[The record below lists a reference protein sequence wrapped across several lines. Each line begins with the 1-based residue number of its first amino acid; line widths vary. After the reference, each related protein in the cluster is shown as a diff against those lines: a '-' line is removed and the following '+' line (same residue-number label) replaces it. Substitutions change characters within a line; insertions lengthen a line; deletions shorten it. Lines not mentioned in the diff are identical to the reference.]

1 MDTPTPSQLAA
12 MTAADEHV
20 LVAAGAGTGKTTTV
34 VGRILYLLG
43 VPVGGRRIDTPVEL
57 RDIAAITYTNA
68 AAADLKR
75 KLRKELRAAG
85 RTQEAYDIDGA
96 RIGTIHGFCGAIL
109 REFALRMRRNPGA
122 RVMEEGES
130 RALAAETVHETLLT
144 VLEKEQIP
152 DLNEVFSRF
161 EVAKVKEWARALIGD
176 SARLRRFVARRG
188 ELDPPTRA
196 LVDFADLAR
205 KALDHR
211 LVDVGAM
218 DFDRMIVWTH
228 ELLTLDSSVRSTL
241 QRRIHTLIVDE
252 FQDVDPTQRD
262 IAYILGA
269 PETGRVDTTR
279 LMLVGDPKQSIYR
292 FRRADVTV
300 WSGVERQF
308 AEEGWGKVIAL
319 EENFRS
325 VPEIVGFVDAS
336 AGVVLGKGEEKA
348 DYEVRYQS
356 LRATRP
362 PPLPHPERS
371 AGPSSR
377 VPETRGEGPAVAPL
391 PRDEVRPAFG
401 RNERPV
407 ELLLLDGAAD
417 LKLNVEESRQIES
430 RAIARR
436 MRALVDAG
444 AKYKDIA
451 LLLTS
456 WSDVDIYQSA
466 LEAQNIPTYALLA
479 EGFYER
485 REVWDLL
492 LALEAVRDPRDD
504 RALFGFLRSPFV
516 GVRDET
522 LLDIVRQAPR
532 PVWSKLPAIKVAEQ
546 ELLDYGVRLIRDHSQ
561 LRDRIPIH
569 ELLESL
575 LDQSGYLAHLV
586 ALGPSGRQPLAN
598 VRKFLRIARE
608 FRDGGVGDFLR
619 ATRESRK
626 REDPESDERL
636 FGQHEDVVTITSV
649 HSAKGLEWPIV
660 FWADMARQPRLVG
673 SDAILIGR
681 ETLALK
687 DPDSEEEPAAY
698 TALKEQEKA
707 EGLAEHKRLWYV
719 ASTRARDRL
728 ILSGFT
734 DKKMNDSCAAQ
745 MFGVALKL
753 NGSGETLGYRDS
765 KGTDFEAAIRVV
777 AADEDPPAVE
787 EKAFSPAAIAETAA
801 PVRVPS
807 GRPRHSA
814 TELMTF
820 GRCARR
826 HWFKYVVG
834 VKEPAIE
841 RSGPEWGSAVARGQI
856 VHDVLEHIREESE
869 LEALLEVALGRWDP
883 DRPPPDSEPGREYR
897 ERLTSE
903 IRAVRTH
910 ADYRALDD
918 MPGRRR
924 ELEFYHFVSP
934 DAFLQGKIDLA
945 APDTG
950 GIAAL
955 DVKTGGGDAEALKR
969 KADGYSLQRSV
980 YVGALEGVGGLPVTK
995 FSFHFAADGVQVGGP
1010 VNEEI
1015 RAAATRDVEQALAAM
1030 GTDAPT
1036 LTRFP
1041 DECRFCGYKKVRW
1054 CAGAAPMSP

>member
-12 MTAADEHV
+12 MTTADEHV

-43 VPVGGRRIDTPVEL
+43 VPVGARRIATPVEL

-144 VLEKEQIP
+144 VLEKKQVP
-152 DLNEVFSRF
+152 DLDEVFSRF

-211 LVDVGAM
+211 LIDVGAM

-228 ELLTLDSSVRSTL
+228 ELLSLDSSVRATL
-241 QRRIHTLIVDE
+241 QRRIRTLIVDE

-262 IAYILGA
+262 IAYLLGA
-269 PETGRVDTTR
+269 PEAGRPDTTR

-308 AEEGWGKVIAL
+308 AEEGWGRVIAL

-336 AGVVLGKGEEKA
+336 AGAVLGRYANGGKA
-348 DYEVRYQS
+348 DYEVEYQS
-356 LRATRP
+356 LKATRP
-362 PPLPHPERS
+362 
-371 AGPSSR
+371 SSR
-377 VPETRGEGPAVAPL
+377 RQGPAVAGLPL
-391 PRDEVRPAFG
+391 DEVALRSS
-401 RNERPV
+401 ERPV
-407 ELLLLDGAAD
+407 ELLVLDGAAK
-417 LKLNVEESRQIES
+417 LKLSAEGSREVEA

-444 AKYKDIA
+444 ARYKDIA

-456 WSDVDIYQSA
+456 WSDLDIYQLA
-466 LEAQNIPTYALLA
+466 LEAENIPTYALLA

-492 LALEAVRDPRDD
+492 LALETVRDPRDD

-532 PVWSKLPAIKVAEQ
+532 PVWSKLPAVKVAEQ
-546 ELLDYGVRLIRDHSQ
+546 ELLDYGVRLIRDHAQ
-561 LRDRIPIH
+561 LRDRVSIH

-586 ALGPSGRQPLAN
+586 ALGPSGRQPIAN

-608 FRDGGVGDFLR
+608 FREGGVGDFLR
-619 ATRESRK
+619 ATREARK

-673 SDAILIGR
+673 NEAILIGR

-687 DPDSEEEPAAY
+687 DPDSDEEPEAW
-698 TALKEQEKA
+698 TALKEQEQA
-707 EGLAEHKRLWYV
+707 EAMAELKRLWYV

-734 DKKMNDSCAAQ
+734 DKKMNDGCAAQ
-745 MFGVALKL
+745 TFGIALHL
-753 NGSGETLGYRDS
+753 NGSPTLAYRDS
-765 KGTDFEAAIRVV
+765 RGTSFEAAITIVP
-777 AADEDPPAVE
+777 ADEEPATVE
-787 EKAFSPAAIAETAA
+787 EHEFSPALIPESA
-801 PVRVPS
+801 VRVSVPR

-841 RSGPEWGSAVARGQI
+841 RSGPEWGSAVARGQV

-897 ERLTSE
+897 ERLARE
-903 IRAVRTH
+903 ITAVRTH
-910 ADYRALDD
+910 AGYRALDD
-918 MPGRRR
+918 APGRRR
-924 ELEFYHFVSP
+924 ELEFYHLVSP

-945 APDTG
+945 APDG
-950 GIAAL
+950 DGIAAL

-980 YVGALEGVGGLPVTK
+980 YVGALEEVGGLPVTK
-995 FSFHFAADGVQVGGP
+995 FSFHFAADGVQIGGP
-1010 VNEEI
+1010 LSEEI
-1015 RAAATRDVEQALAAM
+1015 RTAATRDVEQALAAM
-1030 GTDAPT
+1030 GTDAPA

-1054 CAGAAPMSP
+1054 CAGAAPVSP